1 MPTGAYGFIA
11 STLIPLFGSLAV
23 IGAVAA
29 SVSTSATSGLGAS
42 AVMTRDIYQRL
53 IDKSGDPQKRLRA
66 SKWILII
73 VGAVTFILC
82 QFPGGPTYLFAF
94 ANCWLVP
101 PSVLLLL
108 GMVWKKFNSTGA
120 FWGALCGMVVMA
132 VFELLELTGVFV
144 VGSYIYLATL
154 GLIVSFVA
162 AIIASLFGKPKYF
175 GASDWELVPN
185 DHNRENITLD
195 ATDKEALRLICVG
208 HKYMADITDYMGLD
222 SKVTDAA
229 IEHLDRGGYIQRAG
243 LNMSKLYTFSAT
255 DKGRAVIG
263 LSGNDAKL
271 ASVGL
276 TPDYVEFLKLVKTGD
291 AHKQNEWIAAKKIR
305 SMQMAA
311 ISSHLTREGYIKE
324 KGLMR
329 RKYEITEKGLAAIK

>member
-1 MPTGAYGFIA
+1 
-11 STLIPLFGSLAV
+11 
-23 IGAVAA
+23 
-29 SVSTSATSGLGAS
+29 
-42 AVMTRDIYQRL
+42 
-53 IDKSGDPQKRLRA
+53 
-66 SKWILII
+66 
-73 VGAVTFILC
+73 
-82 QFPGGPTYLFAF
+82 
-94 ANCWLVP
+94 
-101 PSVLLLL
+101 
-108 GMVWKKFNSTGA
+108 
-120 FWGALCGMVVMA
+120 MA

-175 GASDWELVPN
+175 GASDWERVPN

>member
-1 MPTGAYGFIA
+1 
-11 STLIPLFGSLAV
+11 
-23 IGAVAA
+23 
-29 SVSTSATSGLGAS
+29 
-42 AVMTRDIYQRL
+42 MTRAEIQ
-53 IDKSGDPQKRLRA
+53 KKRLRA

-175 GASDWELVPN
+175 GESDWERVPN
-185 DHNRENITLD
+185 DHN
-195 ATDKEALRLICVG
+195 
-208 HKYMADITDYMGLD
+208 
-222 SKVTDAA
+222 
-229 IEHLDRGGYIQRAG
+229 
-243 LNMSKLYTFSAT
+243 
-255 DKGRAVIG
+255 
-263 LSGNDAKL
+263 
-271 ASVGL
+271 
-276 TPDYVEFLKLVKTGD
+276 VK
-291 AHKQNEWIAAKKIR
+291 
-305 SMQMAA
+305 
-311 ISSHLTREGYIKE
+311 ISH
-324 KGLMR
+324 
-329 RKYEITEKGLAAIK
+329 

>member
-1 MPTGAYGFIA
+1 M
-11 STLIPLFGSLAV
+11 
-23 IGAVAA
+23 
-29 SVSTSATSGLGAS
+29 
-42 AVMTRDIYQRL
+42 
-53 IDKSGDPQKRLRA
+53 
-66 SKWILII
+66 
-73 VGAVTFILC
+73 
-82 QFPGGPTYLFAF
+82 
-94 ANCWLVP
+94 
-101 PSVLLLL
+101 
-108 GMVWKKFNSTGA
+108 
-120 FWGALCGMVVMA
+120 
-132 VFELLELTGVFV
+132 
-144 VGSYIYLATL
+144 
-154 GLIVSFVA
+154 A

-175 GASDWELVPN
+175 GESDWELVPN

-222 SKVTDAA
+222 SKVTDTA